1 MAQVKTLCCIPTAT
15 ESISIFSNVLNS
27 LRQRANDFAHE
38 MLPLCILQLFNHLSF
53 ITNCNTGI
61 LRSKPISRTASF
73 CPKSLFT
80 WKIRFLWA
88 VFEFYTLQVIIAQ
101 QKRYWRNILTFFS
114 WVVFNMTA
122 GGSNSLWNPFL
133 NGNNLAISFSL
144 SHGKRLNAQVATLET
159 VMIFGQPK
167 SPLNELENI
176 RDETVRTIHG
186 SYWGS
191 PTKHLTPL
199 TIKRY
204 W

>member
-1 MAQVKTLCCIPTAT
+1 MILHMKCCHYAFYNFLIIISVSLQIAIQEFYMRNPLIESKFFAQNGCL
-15 ESISIFSNVLNS
+15 
-27 LRQRANDFAHE
+27 HE
-38 MLPLCILQLFNHLSF
+38 
-53 ITNCNTGI
+53 
-61 LRSKPISRTASF
+61 
-73 CPKSLFT
+73 
-80 WKIRFLWA
+80 KIRFLWA

-199 TIKRY
+199 TINRN